1 MKIKYLFYIGVATL
15 ALSGCNDGFL
25 ERAPEAINDKTFWN
39 TTGDLETYANQ
50 FYSYLPGGVT
60 SIADGESDNQ
70 VPNSIPQFFWNQLS
84 TPAEAASWCN
94 WSKGGWQPI
103 RLVNYFLTH
112 YQTVSGKESEINQ
125 YVAEVR
131 FFKAMQYAGLMRT
144 FGDIPWLDKDLGTGD
159 TDILYGPKLKRYE
172 VMDKIIEEFD
182 FAIQWLPEKPAT
194 GRIGED
200 VARQLK
206 ARTCLHEGTYYKY
219 HTELGWT
226 DKADRLLKMAA
237 DETDAIMATGKY
249 EIYNTGHP
257 EKDYYDVFVMEDKT
271 NLKEAIL
278 PVTYLD
284 GKRKH
289 GMSRTLAEANTGFS
303 KDFVESYLCLNGKPI
318 TGNDQYKGDAN
329 MKDETTDRDP
339 RLKQT
344 ILTWD
349 FPTRVTVAT
358 NDSTYIEKEE
368 DFISQYCLTGY
379 KSIKYF
385 IPTDKAFEAN
395 NNTYDGIAYRYAE
408 TLLINAEAKAELGT
422 ITQADLNK
430 TINVLRD
437 RAGMPHLT
445 LEVGFTD
452 PNWPA
457 WGYSLTP
464 LLQEI
469 RRERRI
475 ELAGEGFRWDDLARW
490 KAGAICNNV
499 KTYIGKREPYK
510 KGQYAIV
517 YPAYTNDN
525 YSYEAGKS
533 RTWNDRLYLRPIPT
547 GELQRNDNLL
557 PQNPGWE

>member
-1 MKIKYLFYIGVATL
+1 
-15 ALSGCNDGFL
+15 
-25 ERAPEAINDKTFWN
+25 
-39 TTGDLETYANQ
+39 
-50 FYSYLPGGVT
+50 
-60 SIADGESDNQ
+60 
-70 VPNSIPQFFWNQLS
+70 
-84 TPAEAASWCN
+84 
-94 WSKGGWQPI
+94 
-103 RLVNYFLTH
+103 
-112 YQTVSGKESEINQ
+112 
-125 YVAEVR
+125 
-131 FFKAMQYAGLMRT
+131 
-144 FGDIPWLDKDLGTGD
+144 
-159 TDILYGPKLKRYE
+159 
-172 VMDKIIEEFD
+172 MDKIIEEFD

-194 GRIGED
+194 GRIGKD

-219 HTELGWT
+219 HTELGWA

-318 TGNDQYKGDAN
+318 TGNDQYKGDTN

-510 KGQYAIV
+510 EGQYAIV

-547 GELQRNDNLL
+547 GELQRNDNLSA
-557 PQNPGWE
+557 NPGWILLLVSRNEFPGIFYLVTYNLLTYHENKQTTVCRSRPDPTWRLRSSCESSRSHLTRSRRETSRLAENGNVCFRSLWSEHLQRPGMGIRRFGSENVQSNQTGL